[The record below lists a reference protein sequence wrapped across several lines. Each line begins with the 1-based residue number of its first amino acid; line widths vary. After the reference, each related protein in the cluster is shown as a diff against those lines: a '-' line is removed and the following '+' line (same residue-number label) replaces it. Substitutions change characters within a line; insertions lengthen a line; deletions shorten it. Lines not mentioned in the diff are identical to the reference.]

1 MAAGNRKEA
10 AQILAAHAQH
20 LVCLEVKR
28 YLDNTGS
35 TIAALASYLGDKP
48 DTLQRKFRGEQQAS
62 LADMVQWL
70 SATKSLRRFER
81 IWDAVASGRFPKV
94 GNGSEESWNHLEEAT
109 TLRERPTPPRRGP

>member
-1 MAAGNRKEA
+1 VDPRLWLSEATRRNFGRQERVEVVAAGNRKEA

-62 LADMVQWL
+62 LADMVQW
-70 SATKSLRRFER
+70 
-81 IWDAVASGRFPKV
+81 P
-94 GNGSEESWNHLEEAT
+94 
-109 TLRERPTPPRRGP
+109 